1 MTSLKSAMSSSSST
15 HGKRKFSMDASVE
28 AQSASATGSNDDL
41 DLKICVAGVGA
52 IGGAIAARLAST
64 GRNVSVFA
72 RGHSLEVLRSNGI
85 RLSDARET
93 VEVTVSAHD
102 RADFGVQ
109 DIVFLCVKA
118 GALPDLVAQ
127 ILPLIGPDTIVIPA
141 VNGVPWWYFQDEGGR
156 FDGINV
162 DAVDPSATLRK
173 NLSTRNLVGSVVY
186 MAVHSLSPGV
196 VEALAPHRI
205 VLGEL
210 GNRQSARVELVCSL
224 LSSAGIQAVSSPR
237 IRDDVWTKIS
247 ANLSSN
253 PISALMDATLAEV
266 YGAKELREIVS
277 TMMREA
283 ILVAACYGA
292 RINADPE
299 KLFALGSSMGNFKTS
314 MLQDL
319 EVGRALELD
328 SICDAVLELAG
339 HFDIPMPATR
349 LVLSLLRFKMKR
361 LQRPP
366 QPKISNVT

>member
-1 MTSLKSAMSSSSST
+1 
-15 HGKRKFSMDASVE
+15 MDASVE

-72 RGHSLEVLRSNGI
+72 RGHSLEVLRSSGI

-93 VEVTVSAHD
+93 VEVTVSVHD

-162 DAVDPSATLRK
+162 DAVDPSATLRN

>member
-72 RGHSLEVLRSNGI
+72 RGHSLEVLRSSGI

-93 VEVTVSAHD
+93 VEVTVSVHD

-162 DAVDPSATLRK
+162 DAVDPTATLRN

-319 EVGRALELD
+319 EVGLALELD
-328 SICDAVLELAG
+328 SICDGFVAIRRSGNLAQ
-339 HFDIPMPATR
+339 
-349 LVLSLLRFKMKR
+349 SKWLRG
-361 LQRPP
+361 
-366 QPKISNVT
+366 